1 VEQNI
6 DTERRANML
15 KVYGFHLSQPSRAV
29 YMMLDDANIPFERIN
44 IDLPSKQ
51 QKSAEYLAINPAGV
65 VPTIDDDGFR
75 LGEGAAIL
83 QYLAESRQLDN
94 LYPRDA
100 KQRALINYWLHWSHN
115 SARHATFDIFRACI
129 FNRPVVKATFAT
141 AIEFLDAHLASN
153 KFLASTEHMTIADYF
168 ILPELD
174 QLEWLGSEV
183 FDFSAYPNV
192 TRFMATCK
200 SAVSCYAKYTDN
212 AQAMATAAVNRHR
225 LSTRPIKVYGFPGS
239 QPTRSVLMLLDAAMI
254 PLDFVH
260 VSYAKKEMKQPEF
273 LAINPAGLVPA
284 IDDNG
289 FTLGESSAILIY
301 LCESKRLESWYPSDA
316 RVRGRVNYWLHWH
329 HFNTRVSTNKILDP
343 VLDKLPILEADLN
356 SFAAS
361 MAVLDNQLASNLFV
375 AGTEH
380 PTIADLLIIPELDQ
394 LVWCS
399 GFDYSPYPHVQ
410 RYMETCKTSI
420 VSYQARADPARD
432 GIEPK

>member
-1 VEQNI
+1 
-6 DTERRANML
+6 ML
-15 KVYGFHLSQPSRAV
+15 KVYGFHASQPSRAV
-29 YMMLDDANIPFERIN
+29 YMMLDDANVPFERIN

-65 VPTIDDDGFR
+65 VPTIDDGGFR

-129 FNRPVVKATFAT
+129 FNRPVVRATFTTAT
-141 AIEFLDAHLASN
+141 EFLDAHLASN
-153 KFLASTEHMTIADYF
+153 KFLAGTEHMTIADYF

-200 SAVSCYAKYTDN
+200 SAVSCYAKYADP
-212 AQAMATAAVNRHR
+212 ARVPVSAVISKRR
-225 LSTRPIKVYGFPGS
+225 LSTKPVKVYGFPVS
-239 QPTRSVLMLLDAAMI
+239 QPTRSVLMLLDAAHI
-254 PLDFVH
+254 SFDFVP
-260 VSYAKKEMKQPEF
+260 VSKTNKEMKQPEF

-289 FTLGESSAILIY
+289 FTLGESGAILLY
-301 LCESKRLESWYPSDA
+301 FCESKRLENWYPSDA
-316 RVRGRVNYWLHWH
+316 RVRARVTYWMHWH
-329 HFNTRVSTNKILDP
+329 HFNSRLSTTKILHPIVDREP
-343 VLDKLPILEADLN
+343 VVEADRA
-356 SFAAS
+356 SYAAS
-361 MAVLDNQLASNLFV
+361 MAFLDNHLATNVFV
-375 AGTEH
+375 GGTEH
-380 PTIADLLIIPELDQ
+380 PTIADLIIIPELDQ
-394 LVWCS
+394 LLWCG
-399 GFDYSPYPHVQ
+399 GFEYSSYAHVQ
-410 RYMETCKTSI
+410 RYMESCKSSI
-420 VSYQARADPARD
+420 PSYQARADPAKQ
-432 GIEPK
+432 GIEHILCGSK